1 MTGVWVIWR
10 EWTSGKH
17 PGAAHRHPGVA
28 GSRPGVGGV
37 APLVAR
43 TLSFVLIFSFNFNF
57 LFT

>member
-10 EWTSGKH
+10 EWTSWKR

-37 APLVAR
+37 APLVVN
-43 TLSFVLIFSFNFNF
+43 LVQK
-57 LFT
+57 FTRK